1 MYNKVSQLLDFKRY
15 FIVILNKGVTY
26 LKQTAQKLLVGTVGA
41 AGVLFA
47 SSTAAN
53 ADSTTHKVKQNETVD
68 SIAKKYG
75 VSVDA
80 IERANNIDKNTHL
93 IYVDQTLNI
102 PQASTNAS
110 SKGSAKVYVVKA
122 GDSLSKIAEENHM
135 TLAELLELN
144 NLSEDSVILV
154 GQELKLSADAVVT
167 NPVTDNTQSNYT
179 VQSGDSLYTIS
190 QQFDVPVEQIRDNNN
205 VATSV
210 TPGQDLV
217 INQPASQVSESTP
230 AQTQAVAPQATTDAT
245 QVQTQT
251 SVATPSVTPAQ
262 TEVQIQP
269 EAQPTV
275 TVDTTTATQSYQ
287 VPAQEA
293 TQTAATTYVE
303 QSAYVAPQSTQQVET
318 QTYVAP
324 QVEQTTYSAPQQSAP
339 VQQET
344 YVAPQAEQTTYS
356 APQQSA
362 PVQQTTQNVEATQS
376 AQQQTTQNVEA
387 TQPAQQQTTTS
398 NQNNGS
404 VKGSQIVATA
414 QQYIGVPYVWG
425 GSTPAGF
432 DCSGLVQY
440 VYAQNGINLPRVT
453 YTQENAGTVIP
464 VSQAQAGDLYFWGA
478 KGSTYH
484 VAIATDS
491 NGNYIQAPEP
501 GQSVKTGN
509 VSWYAPSFAMQVPGV
524 NG

>member
-1 MYNKVSQLLDFKRY
+1 M
-15 FIVILNKGVTY
+15 TY

-80 IERANNIDKNTHL
+80 IESANNIDKNSHL

-102 PQASTNAS
+102 PSASKTAS
-110 SKGSAKVYVVKA
+110 SKGSEKVYVVKA
-122 GDSLSKIAEENHM
+122 GDSLSKIAEENNM
-135 TLAELLELN
+135 TLAELLQLN
-144 NLSEDSVILV
+144 NLSEESVILV

-167 NPVTDNTQSNYT
+167 NPVSDNTQSNYT

-217 INQPASQVSESTP
+217 INQPAAQVSESTP

-251 SVATPSVTPAQ
+251 SVATPSATPAQ
-262 TEVQIQP
+262 TEVQVQP

-275 TVDTTTATQSYQ
+275 TVDTTAATQSYQ
-287 VPAQEA
+287 VPAQETAETTA
-293 TQTAATTYVE
+293 TATSVE
-303 QSAYVAPQSTQQVET
+303 QSAYVAPTTQSTQQVET
-318 QTYVAP
+318 QTAAP

-344 YVAPQAEQTTYS
+344 QAQTQQAETQTE
-356 APQQSA
+356 
-362 PVQQTTQNVEATQS
+362 QQTTQNVEATQ
-376 AQQQTTQNVEA
+376 
-387 TQPAQQQTTTS
+387 QQTTTN

-404 VKGSQIVATA
+404 VTGSQIVATA

-440 VYAQNGINLPRVT
+440 VYAQNGIDLPRVT

>member
-1 MYNKVSQLLDFKRY
+1 M
-15 FIVILNKGVTY
+15 
-26 LKQTAQKLLVGTVGA
+26 KQTAQKLLVGTVGA

-80 IERANNIDKNTHL
+80 IESANNIDKNSHL

-102 PQASTNAS
+102 PSASKTAS
-110 SKGSAKVYVVKA
+110 SKGSEKVYVVKA
-122 GDSLSKIAEENHM
+122 GDSLSKIAEENNM
-135 TLAELLELN
+135 TLAELLQLN
-144 NLSEDSVILV
+144 NLSEESVILV

-167 NPVTDNTQSNYT
+167 NPVSDNTQSNYT

-217 INQPASQVSESTP
+217 INQPA
-230 AQTQAVAPQATTDAT
+230 AQA
-245 QVQTQT
+245 QVQTQPAAQAT
-251 SVATPSVTPAQ
+251 VDTTQTQAQTAVATPSATPAQ
-262 TEVQIQP
+262 TEVQVQP

-275 TVDTTTATQSYQ
+275 TVDTTAATQSYQ
-287 VPAQEA
+287 VPAQETA
-293 TQTAATTYVE
+293 ETTAAATSVE
-303 QSAYVAPQSTQQVET
+303 QSAYVAPTTQSTQQVET
-318 QTYVAP
+318 QTAAP

-339 VQQET
+339 VQQEAQET
-344 YVAPQAEQTTYS
+344 TASSQQSTPVQQETQAQTQQAETQTE
-356 APQQSA
+356 
-362 PVQQTTQNVEATQS
+362 QQTTQNVEATQ
-376 AQQQTTQNVEA
+376 
-387 TQPAQQQTTTS
+387 QQTTTN

-404 VKGSQIVATA
+404 VTGSQIVATA

-440 VYAQNGINLPRVT
+440 VYAQNGIDLPRVT

>member
-1 MYNKVSQLLDFKRY
+1 M
-15 FIVILNKGVTY
+15 
-26 LKQTAQKLLVGTVGA
+26 KQTAQKLLVGTVGA

-80 IERANNIDKNTHL
+80 IESANNIDKNSHL

-102 PQASTNAS
+102 PSASKTAS
-110 SKGSAKVYVVKA
+110 SKGSEKVYVVKA
-122 GDSLSKIAEENHM
+122 GDSLSKIAEENNM
-135 TLAELLELN
+135 TLAELLQLN
-144 NLSEDSVILV
+144 NLSEESVILV

-167 NPVTDNTQSNYT
+167 NPVSDNTQSNYT

-217 INQPASQVSESTP
+217 INQPAAQAQGQTQP
-230 AQTQAVAPQATTDAT
+230 AAQATVDTTQTQA
-245 QVQTQT
+245 QTA
-251 SVATPSVTPAQ
+251 VATPSATPAQ
-262 TEVQIQP
+262 TEVQVQP

-275 TVDTTTATQSYQ
+275 TVDTTAATQSYQ
-287 VPAQEA
+287 VPAQETA
-293 TQTAATTYVE
+293 ETTAAATSVE
-303 QSAYVAPQSTQQVET
+303 QSAYVAPTTQSTQQVET
-318 QTYVAP
+318 QTAAP

-339 VQQET
+339 VQQEAQET
-344 YVAPQAEQTTYS
+344 TASSQQSTPVQQETQAQTQQAETQTE
-356 APQQSA
+356 
-362 PVQQTTQNVEATQS
+362 QQTTQNVEATQ
-376 AQQQTTQNVEA
+376 
-387 TQPAQQQTTTS
+387 QQTTTN

-404 VKGSQIVATA
+404 VTGSQIVATA

-440 VYAQNGINLPRVT
+440 VYAQNGIDLPRVT

>member
-1 MYNKVSQLLDFKRY
+1 M
-15 FIVILNKGVTY
+15 
-26 LKQTAQKLLVGTVGA
+26 KQTAQKLLVGTVGA

-80 IERANNIDKNTHL
+80 IESANNIDKNSHL

-102 PQASTNAS
+102 PSASKTAS
-110 SKGSAKVYVVKA
+110 SKGSEKVYVVKA
-122 GDSLSKIAEENHM
+122 GDSLSKIAEENNM
-135 TLAELLELN
+135 TLAELLQLN
-144 NLSEDSVILV
+144 NLSEESVILV
-154 GQELKLSADAVVT
+154 GQELKLSSDAVVT
-167 NPVTDNTQSNYT
+167 NPVSDNTQSNYT

-217 INQPASQVSESTP
+217 INQPA
-230 AQTQAVAPQATTDAT
+230 AQA
-245 QVQTQT
+245 QVQTQPAAQAT
-251 SVATPSVTPAQ
+251 VDTTQTQSQTAVATPSATPAQ
-262 TEVQIQP
+262 TEVQVQP

-275 TVDTTTATQSYQ
+275 TVDTTAATQSYQ
-287 VPAQEA
+287 VPAQETA
-293 TQTAATTYVE
+293 ETTAAATSVE
-303 QSAYVAPQSTQQVET
+303 QSAYVAPTTQSTQQVET
-318 QTYVAP
+318 QTAAP

-339 VQQET
+339 VQQEAQEVT
-344 YVAPQAEQTTYS
+344 NTS
-356 APQQSA
+356 QQSA
-362 PVQQTTQNVEATQS
+362 PVQQETQAQTQQAETQTEQQTTQNVEATQ
-376 AQQQTTQNVEA
+376 
-387 TQPAQQQTTTS
+387 QQTTTN

-404 VKGSQIVATA
+404 VTGSQIVATA

-440 VYAQNGINLPRVT
+440 VYAQNGIDLPRVT

>member
-1 MYNKVSQLLDFKRY
+1 M
-15 FIVILNKGVTY
+15 
-26 LKQTAQKLLVGTVGA
+26 KQTAQKLLVGTVGA

-80 IERANNIDKNTHL
+80 IESANNIDKNSHL

-102 PQASTNAS
+102 PSASKTAS
-110 SKGSAKVYVVKA
+110 SKGSEKVYVVKA
-122 GDSLSKIAEENHM
+122 GDSLSKIAEENNM
-135 TLAELLELN
+135 TLAELLQLN
-144 NLSEDSVILV
+144 NLSEESVILV

-167 NPVTDNTQSNYT
+167 NPVSDNTQSNYT

-217 INQPASQVSESTP
+217 INQPA
-230 AQTQAVAPQATTDAT
+230 AQA
-245 QVQTQT
+245 QVQTQPAAQAT
-251 SVATPSVTPAQ
+251 VDTTQTQAQTAVATPSATPAQ
-262 TEVQIQP
+262 TEVQVQP

-275 TVDTTTATQSYQ
+275 TVDTTAATQSYQ
-287 VPAQEA
+287 VPAQETA
-293 TQTAATTYVE
+293 ETTAAATSVE
-303 QSAYVAPQSTQQVET
+303 QSAYVAPTTQSTQQVET
-318 QTYVAP
+318 QTAAP

-339 VQQET
+339 VQQEAQEVT
-344 YVAPQAEQTTYS
+344 NTS
-356 APQQSA
+356 QQSA
-362 PVQQTTQNVEATQS
+362 PVQQETQAQTQQAETQTEQQTTQNVEATQ
-376 AQQQTTQNVEA
+376 
-387 TQPAQQQTTTS
+387 QQTTTN

-404 VKGSQIVATA
+404 VTGSQIVATA

-440 VYAQNGINLPRVT
+440 VYAQNGIDLPRVT

>member
-1 MYNKVSQLLDFKRY
+1 M
-15 FIVILNKGVTY
+15 
-26 LKQTAQKLLVGTVGA
+26 KQTAQKLLVGTVGA

-80 IERANNIDKNTHL
+80 IESANNIDKNSHL

-102 PQASTNAS
+102 PSASKTAS
-110 SKGSAKVYVVKA
+110 SKGSEKVYVVKA
-122 GDSLSKIAEENHM
+122 GDSLSKIAEENNM
-135 TLAELLELN
+135 TLAELLQLN
-144 NLSEDSVILV
+144 NLSEESVILV

-167 NPVTDNTQSNYT
+167 NPVSDNTQSNYT

-217 INQPASQVSESTP
+217 INQPAAQAQGQTQP
-230 AQTQAVAPQATTDAT
+230 AAQATVDTTQTQA
-245 QVQTQT
+245 QTA
-251 SVATPSVTPAQ
+251 VATPSATPAQ
-262 TEVQIQP
+262 TEVQVQP

-275 TVDTTTATQSYQ
+275 TVDTTAATQSYQ
-287 VPAQEA
+287 VPAQETA
-293 TQTAATTYVE
+293 ETTAAATSVE
-303 QSAYVAPQSTQQVET
+303 QSAYVAPTTQSTQQVET
-318 QTYVAP
+318 QTAAP

-339 VQQET
+339 VQQEAQEVT
-344 YVAPQAEQTTYS
+344 NTS
-356 APQQSA
+356 QQSA
-362 PVQQTTQNVEATQS
+362 PVQQETQAQTQQAETQTEQQTTQNVEATQ
-376 AQQQTTQNVEA
+376 
-387 TQPAQQQTTTS
+387 QQTTTN

-404 VKGSQIVATA
+404 VTGSQIVATA

-440 VYAQNGINLPRVT
+440 VYAQNGIDLPRVT

>member
-1 MYNKVSQLLDFKRY
+1 M
-15 FIVILNKGVTY
+15 
-26 LKQTAQKLLVGTVGA
+26 KQTAQKLLVGTVGA

-80 IERANNIDKNTHL
+80 IESANNIDKNSHL

-102 PQASTNAS
+102 PSASKTAS
-110 SKGSAKVYVVKA
+110 SKGSEKVYVVKA
-122 GDSLSKIAEENHM
+122 GDSLSKIAEENNM
-135 TLAELLELN
+135 TLAELLQLN
-144 NLSEDSVILV
+144 NLSEESVILV

-167 NPVTDNTQSNYT
+167 NPVSDNTQSNYT

-217 INQPASQVSESTP
+217 INQPAAQVSESTP

-251 SVATPSVTPAQ
+251 SVATPSATPAQ
-262 TEVQIQP
+262 TEVQVQP

-275 TVDTTTATQSYQ
+275 TVDTTAATQSYQ
-287 VPAQEA
+287 VPAQETA
-293 TQTAATTYVE
+293 ETTAAATSVE
-303 QSAYVAPQSTQQVET
+303 QSAYVAPTTQSTQQVET
-318 QTYVAP
+318 QTAAP

-344 YVAPQAEQTTYS
+344 QAQTQQAETQTE
-356 APQQSA
+356 
-362 PVQQTTQNVEATQS
+362 QQTTQNVETT
-376 AQQQTTQNVEA
+376 QQQTTQNVEA
-387 TQPAQQQTTTS
+387 TQQQTTTN

-404 VKGSQIVATA
+404 VTGSQIVATA

-440 VYAQNGINLPRVT
+440 VYAQNGIDLPRVT

-501 GQSVKTGN
+501 GQSVKTSN

>member
-1 MYNKVSQLLDFKRY
+1 M
-15 FIVILNKGVTY
+15 TY

-80 IERANNIDKNTHL
+80 IESANNIDKNSHL

-102 PQASTNAS
+102 PSASKTAS
-110 SKGSAKVYVVKA
+110 SKGSEKVYVVKA
-122 GDSLSKIAEENHM
+122 GDSLSKIAEENNM
-135 TLAELLELN
+135 TLAELLQLN
-144 NLSEDSVILV
+144 NLSEESVILV

-167 NPVTDNTQSNYT
+167 NPVSDNTQSNYT

-217 INQPASQVSESTP
+217 INQPAAQVSESTP

-251 SVATPSVTPAQ
+251 SVATPSATPAQ
-262 TEVQIQP
+262 TEVQVQP

-275 TVDTTTATQSYQ
+275 TVDTTAATQSYQ
-287 VPAQEA
+287 VPAQETAETTA
-293 TQTAATTYVE
+293 TATSVE
-303 QSAYVAPQSTQQVET
+303 QSAYVAPTTQSTQQVET
-318 QTYVAP
+318 QTAAP

-344 YVAPQAEQTTYS
+344 QAQTQQAETQTE
-356 APQQSA
+356 
-362 PVQQTTQNVEATQS
+362 QQTTQNVEATQ
-376 AQQQTTQNVEA
+376 
-387 TQPAQQQTTTS
+387 QQTTTN

-404 VKGSQIVATA
+404 VTGSQIVATA

-440 VYAQNGINLPRVT
+440 VYAQNGIDLPRVT
-453 YTQENAGTVIP
+453 YTQENTGTVIP

>member
-1 MYNKVSQLLDFKRY
+1 M
-15 FIVILNKGVTY
+15 
-26 LKQTAQKLLVGTVGA
+26 KQTAQKLLVGTVGA

-80 IERANNIDKNTHL
+80 IESANNIDKNSHL

-102 PQASTNAS
+102 PSASKTAS
-110 SKGSAKVYVVKA
+110 SKGSEKVYVVKA
-122 GDSLSKIAEENHM
+122 GDSLSKIAEENNM
-135 TLAELLELN
+135 TLAELLQLN
-144 NLSEDSVILV
+144 NLSEESVILV
-154 GQELKLSADAVVT
+154 GQELKLSSDAVVT
-167 NPVTDNTQSNYT
+167 NPVSDNTQSNYT

-217 INQPASQVSESTP
+217 INQPA
-230 AQTQAVAPQATTDAT
+230 AQA
-245 QVQTQT
+245 QVQTQPAAQAT
-251 SVATPSVTPAQ
+251 VDTTQTQAQTAVATPSATPAQ
-262 TEVQIQP
+262 TEVQVQP

-275 TVDTTTATQSYQ
+275 TVDTTAATQSYQ
-287 VPAQEA
+287 VPAQETA
-293 TQTAATTYVE
+293 ETTAAATSVE
-303 QSAYVAPQSTQQVET
+303 QSAYVAPTTQSTQQVET
-318 QTYVAP
+318 QTAAP

-339 VQQET
+339 VQQEAQEVT
-344 YVAPQAEQTTYS
+344 NTS
-356 APQQSA
+356 QQSA
-362 PVQQTTQNVEATQS
+362 PVQQETQAQTQQAETQTEQQTTQNVEATQ
-376 AQQQTTQNVEA
+376 
-387 TQPAQQQTTTS
+387 QQTTTN

-404 VKGSQIVATA
+404 VTGSQIVATA

-440 VYAQNGINLPRVT
+440 VYAQNGIDLPRVT

>member
-1 MYNKVSQLLDFKRY
+1 M
-15 FIVILNKGVTY
+15 TY

-80 IERANNIDKNTHL
+80 IESANNIDKNSHL

-102 PQASTNAS
+102 PSASKTAS
-110 SKGSAKVYVVKA
+110 SKGSEKVYVVKA
-122 GDSLSKIAEENHM
+122 GDSLSKIAEENNM
-135 TLAELLELN
+135 TLAELLQLN
-144 NLSEDSVILV
+144 NLSEESVILV

-167 NPVTDNTQSNYT
+167 NPVSDNTQSNYT

-217 INQPASQVSESTP
+217 INQPAAQAQGQTQP
-230 AQTQAVAPQATTDAT
+230 AAQATVDTTQTQA
-245 QVQTQT
+245 QTA
-251 SVATPSVTPAQ
+251 VATPSATPAQ
-262 TEVQIQP
+262 TEVQVQP

-275 TVDTTTATQSYQ
+275 TVDTTAATQSYQ
-287 VPAQEA
+287 VPAQETA
-293 TQTAATTYVE
+293 ETTAAATSVE
-303 QSAYVAPQSTQQVET
+303 QSAYVAPTTQSTQQVET
-318 QTYVAP
+318 QTAAP

-339 VQQET
+339 VQQEAQET
-344 YVAPQAEQTTYS
+344 TASSQQSTPVQQETQAQTQQAETQTE
-356 APQQSA
+356 
-362 PVQQTTQNVEATQS
+362 QQTTQNVEATQ
-376 AQQQTTQNVEA
+376 
-387 TQPAQQQTTTS
+387 QQTTTN

-404 VKGSQIVATA
+404 VTGSQIVATA

-440 VYAQNGINLPRVT
+440 VYAQNGIDLPRVT

>member
-1 MYNKVSQLLDFKRY
+1 M
-15 FIVILNKGVTY
+15 TY

-80 IERANNIDKNTHL
+80 IESANNIDKNSHL

-102 PQASTNAS
+102 PSASKTAS
-110 SKGSAKVYVVKA
+110 SKGSEKVYVVKA
-122 GDSLSKIAEENHM
+122 GDSLSKIAEENNM
-135 TLAELLELN
+135 TLAELLQLN
-144 NLSEDSVILV
+144 NLSEESVILV

-167 NPVTDNTQSNYT
+167 NPVSDNTQSNYT

-217 INQPASQVSESTP
+217 INQPA
-230 AQTQAVAPQATTDAT
+230 AQA
-245 QVQTQT
+245 QVQTQPAAQAT
-251 SVATPSVTPAQ
+251 VDTTQTQSQTAVATPSATPAQ
-262 TEVQIQP
+262 TEVQVQP

-275 TVDTTTATQSYQ
+275 TVDTTAATQSYQ
-287 VPAQEA
+287 VPAQETA
-293 TQTAATTYVE
+293 ETTAAATSVE
-303 QSAYVAPQSTQQVET
+303 QSAYVAPTTQSTQQVET
-318 QTYVAP
+318 QTAAP

-339 VQQET
+339 VQQEAQEVT
-344 YVAPQAEQTTYS
+344 NTS
-356 APQQSA
+356 QQSA
-362 PVQQTTQNVEATQS
+362 PVQQETQAQTQQAETQTEQQTTQNVEATQ
-376 AQQQTTQNVEA
+376 
-387 TQPAQQQTTTS
+387 QQTTTN

-404 VKGSQIVATA
+404 VTGSQIVATA

-440 VYAQNGINLPRVT
+440 VYAQNGIDLPRVT

>member
-1 MYNKVSQLLDFKRY
+1 M
-15 FIVILNKGVTY
+15 TY

-80 IERANNIDKNTHL
+80 IESANNIDKNSHL

-102 PQASTNAS
+102 PSASKTAS
-110 SKGSAKVYVVKA
+110 SKGSEKVYVVKA
-122 GDSLSKIAEENHM
+122 GDSLSKIAEENNM
-135 TLAELLELN
+135 TLAELLQLN
-144 NLSEDSVILV
+144 NLSEESVILV

-167 NPVTDNTQSNYT
+167 NPVSDNTQSNYT

-217 INQPASQVSESTP
+217 INQPA
-230 AQTQAVAPQATTDAT
+230 AQA
-245 QVQTQT
+245 QVQTQPAAQAT
-251 SVATPSVTPAQ
+251 VDTTQTQAQTAVATPSATPAQ
-262 TEVQIQP
+262 TEVQVQP

-275 TVDTTTATQSYQ
+275 TVDTTAATQSYQ
-287 VPAQEA
+287 VPAQETA
-293 TQTAATTYVE
+293 ETTAAATSVE
-303 QSAYVAPQSTQQVET
+303 QSAYVAPTTQSTQQVET
-318 QTYVAP
+318 QTAAP

-339 VQQET
+339 VQQEAQEVT
-344 YVAPQAEQTTYS
+344 NTS
-356 APQQSA
+356 QQSA
-362 PVQQTTQNVEATQS
+362 PVQQETQAQTQQAETQTEQQTTQNVEATQ
-376 AQQQTTQNVEA
+376 
-387 TQPAQQQTTTS
+387 QQTTTN

-404 VKGSQIVATA
+404 VTGSQIVATA

-440 VYAQNGINLPRVT
+440 VYAQNGIDLPRVT